1 MPGSAG
7 AFHREPILFR
17 QWQGSSGM
25 TAVKRII
32 RDQCCGV
39 LIDFQGF
46 FLSQV
51 KPRQRAA
58 LLANTAN
65 LLRLLNYFHMPL
77 VATLERPLEYKGGVP
92 KQIVSQ
98 LGDKARIFE
107 KNFFDLCKEK
117 DIKAHL
123 ARLKRRQVIV
133 AGCETDVCVM
143 QSCLGLIALGY
154 DVFVI
159 EDLIFSSAQ
168 NVASAIE
175 RMKAAGALF
184 LSYKTLYYELIE
196 AVEGGRH
203 TEQML
208 KAYGPFPD
216 DLPDIAAP

>member
-1 MPGSAG
+1 
-7 AFHREPILFR
+7 
-17 QWQGSSGM
+17 M
-25 TAVKRII
+25 TAVKRIV
-32 RDQCCGV
+32 RDQCCGM

-51 KPRQRAA
+51 KPRQRSA
-58 LLANTAN
+58 LQKNTAN
-65 LLRLLNYFHMPL
+65 LLRLLNYFQIPL

-92 KQIVSQ
+92 KEIVNQ
-98 LGDKARIFE
+98 LGDKARVFE

-123 ARLKRRQVIV
+123 ACLKRRQVIV
-133 AGCETDVCVM
+133 AGCESDVCVM

-154 DVFVI
+154 EVFVV
-159 EDLIFSSAQ
+159 EELIFSSAQ

-175 RMKAAGALF
+175 RMKTAGAVF

-216 DLPDIAAP
+216 DLPDSAAP